1 MSRSPLPPAYRV
13 RRFLL
18 EKPNATLGEAK
29 TALRVDYASKAFIA
43 LYAEAKAEI
52 TKLDNA
58 AIRIAP
64 VAAEFWRQFPS
75 GTLGELYH
83 ECWKQLRL
91 QPDIDVLASTKPKF

>member
-1 MSRSPLPPAYRV
+1 
-13 RRFLL
+13 
-18 EKPNATLGEAK
+18 LGEAK

-91 QPDIDVLASTKPKF
+91 QPDIEVLEATKPKY